1 MIFLKVPQLSSMFFS
16 IKSKLL
22 HKACRVFM
30 FCLPVAHS
38 TPPLTRSLLVSIRN
52 HNEVLHPKTP
62 SPAFALAIPT
72 YSLRFNLCVASSD
85 EVSHCLLLPKHSL
98 CHSYSVF
105 PPSQLDC
112 GLLEKIILF
121 YLYILRS
128 KCNVWLLIS
137 A

>member
-1 MIFLKVPQLSSMFFS
+1 MQSFHVLS
-16 IKSKLL
+16 
-22 HKACRVFM
+22 ACRS
-30 FCLPVAHS
+30 LHP
-38 TPPLTRSLLVSIRN
+38 TPHQVPPSELSIRN
-52 HNEVLHPKTP
+52 HNEVLHTKTP
-62 SPAFALAIPT
+62 SLAFALAIPT